1 MANVVLIAT
10 GGIRAHRQVELAELL
25 SARGHRLRCL
35 NTNRSLLFLFA
46 WSLKRPL
53 RMLRHLARMH
63 TPFSEI
69 FCYFAEYTKQVSH
82 VGTARWADVLVVAPA
97 TCNSIA
103 KIANG
108 ITDNYPLLVIRAFE
122 RGRQVLIAPSMN
134 PEMWADPAN
143 LDNVT
148 KLKATQKYA
157 LVGPVAG
164 TSVSGEAGFGIM
176 ASNEAII
183 DAIEATLRAKT
194 RPSSLAG

>member
-1 MANVVLIAT
+1 MAKIVLIAT

-25 SARGHRLRCL
+25 ASRGHELRCL
-35 NTNRSLLFLFA
+35 NTNRSLIFLFT

-53 RMLRHLARMH
+53 RMLRHLFRMH
-63 TPFSEI
+63 TPLAEV

-82 VGTARWADVLVVAPA
+82 IGTARWADVLVVAPA
-97 TCNSIA
+97 TCNSMA

-122 RGRQVLIAPSMN
+122 RGRKVLIAPSMN

-143 LDNVT
+143 LANVA
-148 KLKATQKYA
+148 KLRASEKYE
-157 LVGPVAG
+157 LVGPVSG

-176 ASNEAII
+176 ASNEAIA
-183 DAIEATLRAKT
+183 DAAEKAVREQA
-194 RPSSLAG
+194 RRQARSA